1 MKRLTKAINKKAM
14 WSKKLT
20 LSFSQIKKLKIIG
33 AITNKISAP
42 IWDMIKIPKEKGK
55 ASWIKYLSIAIC
67 VIIVSYNNIN
77 NEFNRQRSKENKQI
91 HEPCT

>member
-1 MKRLTKAINKKAM
+1 
-14 WSKKLT
+14 
-20 LSFSQIKKLKIIG
+20 
-33 AITNKISAP
+33 
-42 IWDMIKIPKEKGK
+42 MIKIPKEKGK